1 MNEQYEGGCGSGH
14 KIGRIG
20 TSRSHV
26 AYDDGAA
33 VRMWKGDSIL
43 FAQVF
48 HLVCVDSSLCAG

>member
-1 MNEQYEGGCGSGH
+1 VNGH
-14 KIGRIG
+14 KIGRVG
-20 TSRSHV
+20 TSISHV
-26 AYDDGAA
+26 AYDDGAS